1 MYNMYMLPEFD
12 KKLSMNH
19 MADFFHQPTNQRLNP
34 QVLGQKKHISI
45 VVVYS
50 SNNYSLMM

>member
-45 VVVYS
+45 VVFYS